1 MKNFSLDKNL
11 LPPKKVFGNK
21 SESFVNE
28 RQKALEF
35 YLQTIIHQFSLLPE
49 PLSNFLDFQNYVSR
63 TLPVLKIVYVSS
75 GFLFMLELNPML

>member
-35 YLQTIIHQFSLLPE
+35 YLQTIIHQFTLLPE
-49 PLSNFLDFQNYVSR
+49 PLSKFLDFQNYVSR
-63 TLPVLKIVYVSS
+63 TLSVLKVAYMLCQD
-75 GFLFMLELNPML
+75 LFSCSN